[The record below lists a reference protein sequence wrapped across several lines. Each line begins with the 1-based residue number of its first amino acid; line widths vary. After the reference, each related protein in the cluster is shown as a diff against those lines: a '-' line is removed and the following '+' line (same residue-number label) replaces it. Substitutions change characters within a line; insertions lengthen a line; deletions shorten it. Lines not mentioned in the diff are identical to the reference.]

1 MSVSIDASG
10 RRSKQLEFVV
20 DGTPE
25 DVWQAIATGPGISSW
40 LMPAEIEER
49 DGKPVAL
56 KVSFGLGVDMRSEIT
71 TWDPPRVFRAQA
83 GDWMPGVPPIA
94 TEWQIEARAGG
105 TCTVR
110 IVQSLFASTD
120 EWDDQ
125 LDGAEAGWSA
135 FLVTL
140 RIYLKHFR
148 GRTATLTMLMVPTT
162 GAEAEVW
169 DKLTTA
175 LGLKG
180 LDVGQRWSTPAGL
193 PALAGVAEYF
203 HAEPYDALVR
213 LDTPGPAIVAFG
225 TVAMGGPTMVGMN
238 IYAYDATAAASA
250 ERDAPRWEAW
260 FAEHFPAPVEAE
272 ESAGS

>member
-1 MSVSIDASG
+1 MSVTIDASG

-40 LMPAEIEER
+40 LMPAEIEKR

-56 KVSFGLGVDMRSEIT
+56 KISFGPGVEMRANVT
-71 TWDPPRVFRAQA
+71 TWDPPRVFAAQA
-83 GDWMPGVPPIA
+83 DDWMPGVPPIA

-125 LDGAEAGWSA
+125 LDGAESGWSA
-135 FLVTL
+135 FLATL

-148 GRTATLTMLMVPTT
+148 GSTATLTKLMVPTT
-162 GAEAEVW
+162 GTEAEVW
-169 DKLTTA
+169 DKLTSTI
-175 LGLKG
+175 GLKG
-180 LDVGQRWSTPAGL
+180 LAVGQRWTTPAGL
-193 PALAGVAEYF
+193 PVLAGVAEYF
-203 HAEPYDALVR
+203 SAVPYDALLR
-213 LDTPGPAIVAFG
+213 LDAPGPAIVAFG

-238 IYAYDATAAASA
+238 IYAYDAPTAASA
-250 ERDAPRWEAW
+250 ERDAARWQAW
-260 FAEHFPAPVEAE
+260 FAEYFPAPAEAE